1 MAHSPN
7 IPHVHS
13 LILSAFTLVQE
24 TVEELERFK
33 DHKDKE
39 VTDTVCMQH

>member
-7 IPHVHS
+7 ILHVYS
-13 LILSAFTLVQE
+13 LILTLVQE
-24 TVEELERFK
+24 TVEELERLK

>member
-7 IPHVHS
+7 ILHVHS

-24 TVEELERFK
+24 TVEELESLK

-39 VTDTVCMQH
+39 VTDTVCMRH